1 MKGSFFDFGS
11 KVLRCERKEEKVFSP
26 LAQKAA
32 SDGFVHSKAD
42 NSRIKGKAT
51 LWSIYKYIQKYV
63 QNQLQFFDKWY
74 IFLNKEASK
83 VFL

>member
-1 MKGSFFDFGS
+1 MKGSFFDFGP

-51 LWSIYKYIQKYV
+51 L
-63 QNQLQFFDKWY
+63 
-74 IFLNKEASK
+74 
-83 VFL
+83 